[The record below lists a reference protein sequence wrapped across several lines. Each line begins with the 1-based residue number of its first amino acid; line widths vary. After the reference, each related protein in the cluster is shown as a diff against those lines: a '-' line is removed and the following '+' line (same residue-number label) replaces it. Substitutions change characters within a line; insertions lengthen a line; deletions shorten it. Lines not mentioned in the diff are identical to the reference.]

1 MPYVD
6 GFVVPVKTAHKAAY
20 VAMSRSVAALY
31 LEYGAL
37 RCVETWADDVPVGER
52 TSFPRAVALEP
63 DETAAFSWIEFP
75 DKETRDRA
83 HGAVMADPRM
93 QALMNLDI
101 VSGPRMIFGG
111 FETIVDLR

>member
-6 GFVVPVKTAHKAAY
+6 GFVVPVKTAHKEAY
-20 VAMSRSVAALY
+20 IAMSRGVAALY

-37 RCVETWADDVPVGER
+37 RCVETWGDDVPLGKH
-52 TSFPRAVALEP
+52 TSFPRAVALEA

-75 DKETRDRA
+75 DKATRDSA

-93 QALMNLDI
+93 EALMNTEI

-111 FETIVDLR
+111 FETILDAR